1 MKDLRIVRRAFNAGE
16 VSPQFAYRNDVEKH
30 AFACSKLENFY
41 VSPLGAISRRE
52 GTRFLGKLTDADA
65 GNGVRLVPFEYNRQL
80 SYILAFY
87 TTPDTNNVV
96 LPYKYITDSVK
107 LPLEFSLA
115 FTLPADVQASTLI
128 KKSENFIV
136 SYSSTDSGKIL
147 LHLGNST
154 LSAAAV
160 GGDKV
165 VIECC
170 DVSTG
175 HYYAIWVNGVLA
187 SSVKTVG
194 FFHASNTPLT
204 VYAKEKGDLMG
215 LKLFDFEMNRLKLV
229 DGQVVNDDDYKGSL
243 YSITDYID
251 GKDDNSAVRYP
262 DYASQTSVLGS
273 SYNAT
278 TGKVDFDFDTLMQ
291 GYLNLRI
298 YDRASNPVATDT
310 SGLSHKSDSYLNQE
324 VWYVG
329 GGTVPTTV
337 AGCGDGSIMT
347 EAVIK
352 EQIRLHTVAIDAA
365 SDYTDSN
372 KLESDKEAATQNL
385 RLWLAHLFG
394 FDSLSEFAQYMGLTM
409 DFIYGKL
416 TSYLWSDVV
425 TKVDDKITIPLNA
438 GSGNSLYFA
447 GNLPEDVVISA
458 NGTELQT
465 GEKLKLE
472 SDCTQL
478 IMSVANITRDS
489 DISLTFKTPLN
500 ASGIAYHSSLAA
512 QWTYD
517 KVVKLS
523 VYDINGNIK
532 QAGISTLIPYETLQS
547 FQYKQAGL
555 YMFIA
560 HANFA
565 PLKLSMGESGAFAFE
580 SAVKF
585 EPSLDNPEKDITLTF
600 GDESAKDG
608 IVFADTVASITANSA
623 FFTKE
628 MSGSQLKLEYSD
640 KAAHTYKWPYRKANN
655 GQKDGYY
662 IGAATAWFPPTGK
675 VVVKPEG
682 GVWEGVLVLEEST
695 DNGKT
700 WGEIGRSSA
709 IQGLGNS
716 QFEREIYDV
725 RSLVRVRLIE
735 QRDVADTSSTKV
747 EAPTEGC
754 FFNIYTNSTC
764 CAWVEIQSVSDDGK
778 SATVRF
784 INPARA
790 YFQTDKVYR
799 SAWNDTYGYPRAVEI
814 HEERLTLAGTARQ
827 PSTVWLS
834 QSNNWDNFRSVSNL
848 DTDPLSYTLASDDG
862 EPISWL
868 ISKSDLM
875 IGKGGSEWSLGSR
888 DAGQALTASIVK
900 ASNQSEDGVEYIMPA
915 KAANMVIYVRRGN
928 MELGSI
934 AYDFASDSY
943 NSISLTTLCPEILG
957 DGINTIFNQLSPR
970 NYIWAIR
977 NDGVCAVFTYD
988 RENNV
993 SAWSRFT
1000 FGDGVASG
1008 CALSTGKFKSVF
1020 LAVKRNEHICL
1031 ERLDP
1036 NEMKTLNWGDCVP
1049 ISDGMTIPYGLET
1062 NVKYT
1067 SIVETTPIF
1076 LEGHIKVSKAEFIM
1090 FNSYGGQY
1098 RLKGFND
1105 AGEGLAREQDWRNL
1119 AMRNGNIPSVPTPR
1133 TYRFTGSCDSGYLEE
1148 CSIEVKTD
1156 ENAPFTLSA
1165 IAVKAGG
1172 V

>member
-1 MKDLRIVRRAFNAGE
+1 MAVDTKLIRRSFNAGE
-16 VSPQFAYRNDVEKH
+16 VSKKFKWRNDVEKH
-30 AFACSKLENFY
+30 AYSCEHLENFY

-65 GNGVRLVPFEYNRQL
+65 GNSVRLVPFEYNRQL

-87 TTPDTNNVV
+87 TTPDTDNVV

-115 FTLPADVQASTLI
+115 FALPADVQTSTLI
-128 KKSENFIV
+128 KKGESFIV
-136 SYSSTDSGKIL
+136 AYSSDSGKVL

-160 GGDKV
+160 GGNKV

-170 DVSTG
+170 AVDSG

-187 SSVKTVG
+187 ASVKTAG
-194 FFHASNTPLT
+194 LFHTNNAPLVVFT
-204 VYAKEKGDLMG
+204 KEKGDLMS
-215 LKLFDFEMNRLKLV
+215 LKLFDFEMNRLKFV

-262 DYASQTSVLGS
+262 DYASQTAVLGS

-278 TGKVDFDFDTLMQ
+278 TGKVDFDFDTLIQ
-291 GYLNLRI
+291 GYLNLMI
-298 YDRASNPVATDT
+298 YNRASNPVAI
-310 SGLSHKSDSYLNQE
+310 GSDNKCDAVLNQE
-324 VWYVG
+324 VFYIG

-352 EQIRLHTVAIDAA
+352 EQIRLHTVVIEAA

-532 QAGISTLIPYETLQS
+532 QAGISTLIPYDTLQS

-628 MSGSQLKLEYSD
+628 MSGSQLKIDYVDNITKS
-640 KAAHTYKWPYRKANN
+640 YKWKHNSTGSCTSAYPAS
-655 GQKDGYY
+655 GEIGLTLDGG
-662 IGAATAWFPPTGK
+662 IWDGT
-675 VVVKPEG
+675 
-682 GVWEGVLVLEEST
+682 LILEEST
-695 DNGKT
+695 DNGKN
-700 WGEIGRSSA
+700 WSEIARSVSV
-709 IQGLGNS
+709 QGSSNNS
-716 QFEREIYDV
+716 VKREIYDV
-725 RSLVRVRLIE
+725 NSIVRVRMLE
-735 QRDVADTSSTKV
+735 QNKVISTNNSLV
-747 EAPTEGC
+747 EDHKEGC
-754 FFNIYTNSTC
+754 FFTFDSKATVS
-764 CAWVEIQSVSDDGK
+764 AWVEIVNVESETK
-778 SATVRF
+778 ATVRF

-790 YFQTDKVYR
+790 AFTSKQVYK
-799 SAWNDTYGYPRAVEI
+799 SAWGDNFGYPRAVEI
-814 HEERLTLAGTARQ
+814 HEERLTLAGTSRQ

-834 QSNNWDNFRSVSNL
+834 QTNNWDNFRSVSNL
-848 DTDPLSYTLASDDG
+848 DTDPLAYTLASDDG

-868 ISKSDLM
+868 VSKSDLM

-888 DAGQALTASIVK
+888 DAGQALTASIVQ
-900 ASNQSEDGVEYIMPA
+900 ASNQSEDGVEYIMPT
-915 KAANMVIYVRRGN
+915 KAGAMVIYVRRGD
-928 MELGSI
+928 MDLGAIS
-934 AYDFASDSY
+934 YDFASDSY
-943 NSISLTTLCPEILG
+943 NAISLTTLNPEILASG
-957 DGINTIFNQLSPR
+957 VCNMFNQLSPR
-970 NYIWAIR
+970 NQIFVVR
-977 NDGVCAVFTYD
+977 NDGKVAVFTYD
-988 RENNV
+988 KENNV
-993 SAWSRFT
+993 MAWSRFS
-1000 FGDGVASG
+1000 FGEGVVSG
-1008 CALSTGKFKSVF
+1008 CALSTGKFKGVF
-1020 LAVKRNEHICL
+1020 LAVKRSRHICL

-1036 NEMKTLNWGDCVP
+1036 NEAGTSNWLDCVP

-1062 NVKYT
+1062 NVRYT
-1067 SIVETTPIF
+1067 SSVITTPLF
-1076 LEGHIKVSKAEFIM
+1076 LDSNAKVYALRFYLV
-1090 FNSYGGQY
+1090 NAYGGNY
-1098 RLKGFND
+1098 RVVGFNPNGD
-1105 AGEGLAREQDWRNL
+1105 EFADTWQPIVPREDEVIAELDGE
-1119 AMRNGNIPSVPTPR
+1119 ISPR
-1133 TYRFTGSCDSGYLEE
+1133 DYRFTGLCDTGYLEE
-1148 CSIEVKTD
+1148 ASVEISTD
-1156 ENAPFTLSA
+1156 EKAPFELVA
-1165 IAVKAGG
+1165 IGAKVKVG
-1172 V
+1172 